1 MIEFFVLPL
10 NRVFQINALH
20 AALPVWKSN
29 LLCRKCARGTYSMAV
44 GSKKCSL
51 CARGQFQPDSAASV
65 CLDCAVGK
73 HQSVS
78 GQISCVGCSEGTYN
92 PTTGVVPNCTLCPEG
107 IFQSMIGSSSC
118 TQCGRGEFANQGAVI
133 CRPKSTALRTPE
145 MKASGS
151 ADKPTTS
158 QAAALAASSKSAQL
172 NEAPQQRPTD
182 AQLLAPGILAATPAL
197 PASRSN
203 ATQTLVAL
211 PTPLGS
217 PSDGAAE
224 AERRTPQVT
233 ASVVETTTVKEETRT
248 ASVAATTTVSRLQG
262 SDLRYPKTSTQHN
275 GFNAR

>member
-1 MIEFFVLPL
+1 MSACSKGTY
-10 NRVFQINALH
+10 QSGKGASH
-20 AALPVWKSN
+20 
-29 LLCRKCARGTYSMAV
+29 CRKCAPGAYSMVV
-44 GSKKCSL
+44 GSTKGSL
-51 CARGQFQPDSAASV
+51 CARGQFQPVSAASV

-107 IFQSMIGSSSC
+107 TFQSMIGSSSC
-118 TQCGRGEFANQGAVI
+118 SQCSRGEFANQGAVI
-133 CRPKSTALRTPE
+133 CRPESTALRAAETT
-145 MKASGS
+145 ATGR

-158 QAAALAASSKSAQL
+158 LAAALPASTESAQR
-172 NEAPQQRPTD
+172 NETPPQRPTA
-182 AQLLAPGILAATPAL
+182 AQLLATGILAATPAL